1 MKLSRNF
8 SKHEFDSKDGS
19 EMPYEVFQNVLKLAQ
34 NLQRLRDA
42 INLPININSG
52 YRSQEHNA
60 KIGGVKNSQHLTG
73 KAADIRVV
81 GTSPKIV
88 AKKIEELIK
97 LGIMQEG
104 GLGIYD
110 TFVHYDIRGE
120 KARW

>member
-52 YRSQEHNA
+52 YRSPKHNA

-73 KAADIRVV
+73 KAADIRVA
-81 GTSPKIV
+81 GTSPKII

-104 GLGIYD
+104 GIGIYE